1 MHNKDCEF
9 AQGGYCMCDACQSM
23 RKMLEELAGLKGED
37 IIEKEK
43 AKKIFE
49 EMKASLSLG
58 EKPAKEVLESA
69 RK

>member
-1 MHNKDCEF
+1 
-9 AQGGYCMCDACQSM
+9 MCDACQSM

-49 EMKASLSLG
+49 EIKTSLSLG